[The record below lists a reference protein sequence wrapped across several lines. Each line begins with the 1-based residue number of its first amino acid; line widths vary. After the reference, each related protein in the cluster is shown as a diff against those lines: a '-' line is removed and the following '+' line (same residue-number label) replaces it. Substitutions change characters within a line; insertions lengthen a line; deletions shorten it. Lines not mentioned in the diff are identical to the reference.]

1 MAKEN
6 KLDFESEKI
15 IEKRFDLAEN
25 FLKKWDLQSAMIVTL
40 CIEDMQKLRMAVLD
54 EIRHSVLDEKIL
66 WKINKWEDI
75 WEDEKEN
82 QLEKIMEFLKNQ
94 K

>member
-54 EIRHSVLDEKIL
+54 EIRHSVLDEIIL

-82 QLEKIMEFLKNQ
+82 QLEKIMELLKNQ

>member
-25 FLKKWDLQSAMIVTL
+25 FLKKWDLQSVMIVTL

-82 QLEKIMEFLKNQ
+82 QIEKIMEFLKNQ

>member
-54 EIRHSVLDEKIL
+54 EIRQSVLDEKIL

>member
-15 IEKRFDLAEN
+15 IDKRFGLAED

-54 EIRHSVLDEKIL
+54 EIRQSVLDEKIL

-75 WEDEKEN
+75 WEDEKET
-82 QLEKIMEFLKNQ
+82 QLEKIMSFLKNQ

>member
-54 EIRHSVLDEKIL
+54 EIRHSVLDEIIL